1 MREAAA
7 AVICDEQH
15 VFNAHAALARDVDAR
30 LVGDDHARL
39 TDGLIG
45 LIEARPLVNLEAYA
59 VADYAVAAEHVIDQ
73 IISRGR
79 LPILVGGTG
88 LYVQSFLYG
97 VRFTEEKMNLVYM
110 GPMTERMQEQ
120 VIRKLMPLKE
130 KIQKAIDD
138 GTVFLFTGNALEI
151 FGDYIE
157 NEDGS
162 RVECLGLYRLYA
174 KRDMM
179 HRHNS
184 DFEGEFD
191 GNVIMG
197 FKTQFTM
204 AYTPDESHGLFVKNK
219 GVGLNIKAKYEGIR
233 VNNFFGTY
241 LVGPILVLNPPFTK
255 YILNLMGAGDV
266 KLAFEAENMEAYEQR
281 KKDFAEKVH

>member
-1 MREAAA
+1 
-7 AVICDEQH
+7 
-15 VFNAHAALARDVDAR
+15 
-30 LVGDDHARL
+30 
-39 TDGLIG
+39 
-45 LIEARPLVNLEAYA
+45 
-59 VADYAVAAEHVIDQ
+59 
-73 IISRGR
+73 
-79 LPILVGGTG
+79 
-88 LYVQSFLYG
+88 
-97 VRFTEEKMNLVYM
+97 
-110 GPMTERMQEQ
+110 
-120 VIRKLMPLKE
+120 
-130 KIQKAIDD
+130 
-138 GTVFLFTGNALEI
+138 
-151 FGDYIE
+151 
-157 NEDGS
+157 
-162 RVECLGLYRLYA
+162 
-174 KRDMM
+174 MM

-204 AYTPDESHGLFVKNK
+204 AYTPDESHGLFVKSK

-266 KLAFEAENMEAYEQR
+266 ELAFEAENMAAYEQR

>member
-1 MREAAA
+1 MKIEVLFPEFCNLFGDAYNMVYLEKTLPEAEF
-7 AVICDEQH
+7 IRTK
-15 VFNAHAALARDVDAR
+15 FS
-30 LVGDDHARL
+30 DD
-39 TDGLIG
+39 
-45 LIEARPLVNLEAYA
+45 
-59 VADYAVAAEHVIDQ
+59 
-73 IISRGR
+73 
-79 LPILVGGTG
+79 
-88 LYVQSFLYG
+88 

-162 RVECLGLYRLYA
+162 RIECLGLYRLYA
-174 KRDMM
+174 KRNMM

-204 AYTPDESHGLFVKNK
+204 ACTPDESHGLFVKSK
-219 GVGLNIKAKYEGIR
+219 GVGLNKKAKYEGIR

-255 YILNLMGAGDV
+255 YILNLIGAGDV
-266 KLAFEAENMEAYEQR
+266 KLAFEAENMAAYEQR

>member
-1 MREAAA
+1 MKIEVLFPEFANLFGDCWNWKYLSRCMPEAEM
-7 AVICDEQH
+7 IETGYGEQPRF
-15 VFNAHAALARDVDAR
+15 VSEKVDM
-30 LVGDDHARL
+30 
-39 TDGLIG
+39 
-45 LIEARPLVNLEAYA
+45 
-59 VADYAVAAEHVIDQ
+59 
-73 IISRGR
+73 II
-79 LPILVGGTG
+79 
-88 LYVQSFLYG
+88 
-97 VRFTEEKMNLVYM
+97 M
-110 GPMTERMQEQ
+110 GAMTEHGQELA
-120 VIRKLMPLKE
+120 VKKLMPHRDRLR
-130 KIQKAIDD
+130 QLIDS
-138 GTVFLFTGNALEI
+138 GVVFLMTANAGEV
-151 FGDYIE
+151 FCEYIE

-266 KLAFEAENMEAYEQR
+266 KLAFEAENMAAYEQR

>member
-1 MREAAA
+1 MKIEVLFPEFANLFGDCWNWKYLSRCMPEA
-7 AVICDEQH
+7 E
-15 VFNAHAALARDVDAR
+15 
-30 LVGDDHARL
+30 
-39 TDGLIG
+39 
-45 LIEARPLVNLEAYA
+45 LIETGYNDEPRFASEKV
-59 VADYAVAAEHVIDQ
+59 DM
-73 IISRGR
+73 II
-79 LPILVGGTG
+79 
-88 LYVQSFLYG
+88 
-97 VRFTEEKMNLVYM
+97 M
-110 GPMTERMQEQ
+110 GAMTEHGQELA
-120 VIRKLMPLKE
+120 IKKLMPYRDRLRE
-130 KIQKAIDD
+130 LID
-138 GTVFLFTGNALEI
+138 GGVVFLMTANAGEV
-151 FGDYIE
+151 FCEYIE

-162 RVECLGLYRLYA
+162 RIAGLGLVTLHA